1 MVFQIY
7 HSVIKLCKLI
17 SLTKRPSEI
26 KQTSYIYKYT
36 KDWRIN
42 HIYIHLYLS
51 IYRQYTYIV
60 EIYNLFVRALE
71 TGKKRVFLS
80 CFAAS
85 ANEFDILRQCT
96 YIVFI
101 LKCWKAQN
109 NCQIVQRVETSVA
122 LVVFDDILNLWNP
135 CLYCY
140 RFWPLLNMNPVP
152 DKLHLGQWLY
162 IAKLYSVIAIWIL
175 KSNQC
180 RKKINYYAVSG
191 YHC

>member
-71 TGKKRVFLS
+71 TGKKRVFFVLFCSEYKWIWYSPTMYIYCIYPEMLKSPKQLPNCTKSRNKRRSCRLWWCPQSLKSMLILLS
-80 CFAAS
+80 FLTIAQHES
-85 ANEFDILRQCT
+85 STRQAT
-96 YIVFI
+96 SWSVTVYSKIVFSHCN
-101 LKCWKAQN
+101 LN
-109 NCQIVQRVETSVA
+109 SQIEPVQ
-122 LVVFDDILNLWNP
+122 
-135 CLYCY
+135 
-140 RFWPLLNMNPVP
+140 
-152 DKLHLGQWLY
+152 DK
-162 IAKLYSVIAIWIL
+162 
-175 KSNQC
+175 N
-180 RKKINYYAVSG
+180 
-191 YHC
+191 